1 MSMFVTIIISEKYN
15 RLQTNYN
22 QTIHQI
28 CRAVKQLTQIF
39 RYEVETIWIQRE
51 KTLRDSQTQEINYNK
66 KTTNYKNLTITK
78 PLQFPLS

>member
-39 RYEVETIWIQRE
+39 RYEVETI
-51 KTLRDSQTQEINYNK
+51 
-66 KTTNYKNLTITK
+66 
-78 PLQFPLS
+78 